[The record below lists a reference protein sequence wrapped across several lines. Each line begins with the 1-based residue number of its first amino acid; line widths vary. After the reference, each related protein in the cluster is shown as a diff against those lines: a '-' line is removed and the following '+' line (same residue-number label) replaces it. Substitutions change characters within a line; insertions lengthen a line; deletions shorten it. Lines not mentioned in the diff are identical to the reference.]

1 MHLCWVIC
9 KWNWVANFLPRVA
22 TSLFFISQCLS
33 GPNSLLGG
41 IIYLMHGRQVTQA
54 RNQEFSRAGVQSMKR
69 GTSKLC
75 MRRYSLLV
83 LFFRSISGGST
94 AIVPLKPNDSCCQF
108 LSWEGRKKGAGN
120 EAPENF
126 NKHAIFILGK
136 RPFWYRECTTKGAI
150 LFICWKWQG
159 SRPPCTP

>member
-1 MHLCWVIC
+1 MLGHLQM
-9 KWNWVANFLPRVA
+9 KL
-22 TSLFFISQCLS
+22 
-33 GPNSLLGG
+33 
-41 IIYLMHGRQVTQA
+41 GRQFLASSSHFVILYLSIFVGPQLTPRWNHLPYA
-54 RNQEFSRAGVQSMKR
+54 RQTSNPGAQPGIVEGR
-69 GTSKLC
+69 GPIHEKGHLKTFI
-75 MRRYSLLV
+75 RRYSLWL

-94 AIVPLKPNDSCCQF
+94 AIVALKPNDSCCQF

-159 SRPPCTP
+159 SRPPCPP